1 MVVLNW
7 FFWVLASG
15 AHNVQ
20 HNSDTMYYYLLK
32 DIDSTPV
39 GLLINR

>member
-7 FFWVLASG
+7 FWALASD

-20 HNSDTMYYYLLK
+20 HNSDYVLLFILK

-39 GLLINR
+39 GL